1 MCVLAFCVRIP
12 TVPVAHKQSRAGF
25 TLPEVLVAVAI
36 LAMVMTMV
44 FGVFGSL
51 LTATRTGVETADSTQ
66 RERIALRALADA
78 LAGTSW
84 YRQHGPGQ
92 FVAGQGGEGFSQLE
106 LVTRVPPG
114 FWGSRT
120 LSQSPLRR
128 VRFIVEPGPDGGHQL
143 VLQQEAL
150 LADTNS
156 ASHMHRTVLLPQVT
170 QFLINLRPHG
180 PNATWQPVWD
190 STNALPRLARVE
202 LATHENQTPRAK
214 EMAVYANAAS
224 HASDVPGIGATTNVA
239 GVVFGEDGF
248 DIDKE
253 DDGSSDGR
261 YIFLIDKSGSM
272 RGERLAVAKKALMNT
287 LQQMEEG
294 SKFYIYFFNRDADA
308 MPSSAMLDSTPDNIN
323 RMAEWLE
330 TRDAQGGTDPIPALS
345 GAFGHEPTE
354 IWLLTDGQFHPRV
367 METVNKLNSGKEI
380 KVNTLGLG
388 DEIRGRRGEALLMII
403 AKENGGSYT
412 YVNPEA
418 SAPAPAP
425 QK

>member
-1 MCVLAFCVRIP
+1 MARNP
-12 TVPVAHKQSRAGF
+12 SRAGF

-36 LAMVMTMV
+36 LALVMTMV

-51 LTATRTGVETADSTQ
+51 LTATRSGVETADTTQ

-84 YRQHGPGQ
+84 YRQHGSGQ
-92 FVAGQGGEGFSQLE
+92 FLAGQGAGGFSQLE

-120 LSQSPLRR
+120 LGQSPLRR
-128 VRFIVEPGPDGGHQL
+128 VRFIVEPAPDGGHQL
-143 VLQQEAL
+143 VLQQEAF

-156 ASHMHRTVLLPQVT
+156 VTRMHRTVLLPLVT

-180 PNATWQPVWD
+180 ADAMWQPVWD

-202 LATHENQTPRAK
+202 LATREKQTPRTK
-214 EMAVYANAAS
+214 EMAVYANATS
-224 HASDVPGIGATTNVA
+224 HAAGVPGIGTTTNIA

-248 DIDKE
+248 DIDNE

-308 MPSSAMLDSTPDNIN
+308 MPSSAMLDTTPDNIN
-323 RMAEWLE
+323 RMAEWIG
-330 TRDAQGGTDPIPALS
+330 TRDAQGRTDPIPALN

-403 AKENGGSYT
+403 AKENGGTYT

-418 SAPAPAP
+418 NAPEPTP
-425 QK
+425 PK

>member
-1 MCVLAFCVRIP
+1 MARNP
-12 TVPVAHKQSRAGF
+12 SRAGF

-36 LAMVMTMV
+36 LALVMTMV

-51 LTATRTGVETADSTQ
+51 LTATRSGVETADTTQ

-92 FVAGQGGEGFSQLE
+92 FVAGQGAGGFSQLE
-106 LVTRVPPG
+106 LVTRVPPD

-120 LSQSPLRR
+120 LGQSPLRR
-128 VRFIVEPGPDGGHQL
+128 VRFIVEPAPDGGHQL

-150 LADTNS
+150 LANTNS
-156 ASHMHRTVLLPQVT
+156 VTRMHRTVLLPQVT

-180 PNATWQPVWD
+180 ADAMWQPVWD

-202 LATHENQTPRAK
+202 LATREKQTPRTK
-214 EMAVYANAAS
+214 EMAVYANATS
-224 HASDVPGIGATTNVA
+224 HNAGVPGIGTTIA
-239 GVVFGEDGF
+239 GVVFAEGGF
-248 DIDKE
+248 TLPND

>member
-1 MCVLAFCVRIP
+1 MAP
-12 TVPVAHKQSRAGF
+12 NPSRAGF

-36 LAMVMTMV
+36 LALVMTMV

-51 LTATRTGVETADSTQ
+51 LTATRTGVETADNTQ
-66 RERIALRALADA
+66 RERMALRAMADA
-78 LAGTSW
+78 LAGASW
-84 YRQHGPGQ
+84 YRQRGPGH
-92 FVAGQGGEGFSQLE
+92 FIAEQGAKGFSQLE

-114 FWGSRT
+114 FWGERA
-120 LSQSPLRR
+120 LGQSPLRR
-128 VRFIVEPGPDGGHQL
+128 VRFIVEPTPEGGHQL

-156 ASHMHRTVLLPQVT
+156 VTHIHRTVLLPQVT

-180 PNATWQPVWD
+180 ADAQWQPVWD

-202 LATHENQTPRAK
+202 LATREKQTPRAK
-214 EMAVYANAAS
+214 EMAIYANATS
-224 HASDVPGIGATTNVA
+224 HAAGTPGIGATTNVA
-239 GVVFGEDGF
+239 GVVFGEGGF
-248 DIDKE
+248 NLDKA
-253 DDGSSDGR
+253 SSDGR
-261 YIFLIDKSGSM
+261 LIFLIDKSGSM

-294 SKFYIYFFNRDADA
+294 SKFYIYFFNREADA
-308 MPSSAMLDSTPDNIN
+308 MPASAMLDASPDNIN
-323 RMAEWLE
+323 RMAEWLG
-330 TRDAQGGTDPIPALS
+330 TRDAQGGTDPIPALN
-345 GAFGHEPTE
+345 GAFDHEPTE
-354 IWLLTDGQFHPRV
+354 IWLLTDGQFHPKV
-367 METVNKLNSGKEI
+367 MDTVNKLNPGKDI

-403 AKENGGSYT
+403 AKENGGTYT

-418 SAPAPAP
+418 NAPEPAP

>member
-1 MCVLAFCVRIP
+1 
-12 TVPVAHKQSRAGF
+12 
-25 TLPEVLVAVAI
+25 
-36 LAMVMTMV
+36 
-44 FGVFGSL
+44 
-51 LTATRTGVETADSTQ
+51 
-66 RERIALRALADA
+66 
-78 LAGTSW
+78 
-84 YRQHGPGQ
+84 
-92 FVAGQGGEGFSQLE
+92 
-106 LVTRVPPG
+106 
-114 FWGSRT
+114 
-120 LSQSPLRR
+120 
-128 VRFIVEPGPDGGHQL
+128 
-143 VLQQEAL
+143 
-150 LADTNS
+150 
-156 ASHMHRTVLLPQVT
+156 
-170 QFLINLRPHG
+170 
-180 PNATWQPVWD
+180 
-190 STNALPRLARVE
+190 
-202 LATHENQTPRAK
+202 
-214 EMAVYANAAS
+214 
-224 HASDVPGIGATTNVA
+224 
-239 GVVFGEDGF
+239 
-248 DIDKE
+248 
-253 DDGSSDGR
+253 
-261 YIFLIDKSGSM
+261 
-272 RGERLAVAKKALMNT
+272 MNT

-323 RMAEWLE
+323 RMADWLE

>member
-1 MCVLAFCVRIP
+1 MARNP
-12 TVPVAHKQSRAGF
+12 SRAGF

-36 LAMVMTMV
+36 LALVMTMV

-51 LTATRTGVETADSTQ
+51 LTATHTGVETADTTQ
-66 RERIALRALADA
+66 RERMALRAMADA
-78 LAGTSW
+78 LAGASW
-84 YRQHGPGQ
+84 YRQRGPGH
-92 FVAGQGGEGFSQLE
+92 FIAAQGAAGFSQLE

-114 FWGSRT
+114 FWGERA
-120 LSQSPLRR
+120 LGQSPLRR
-128 VRFIVEPGPDGGHQL
+128 VQFIVEPTRGGGHQL
-143 VLQQEAL
+143 VLKQEAL

-156 ASHMHRTVLLPQVT
+156 VTRAHRTVLLPQVT

-180 PNATWQPVWD
+180 ADAQWQPLWD

-202 LATHENQTPRAK
+202 LATHANQKPRAK

-224 HASDVPGIGATTNVA
+224 HASGAPGIGNTRRTS
-239 GVVFGEDGF
+239 GIVFGEGGF
-248 DIDKE
+248 NIDK
-253 DDGSSDGR
+253 GSSDGR
-261 YIFLIDKSGSM
+261 LIFLIDKSGSM

-294 SKFYIYFFNRDADA
+294 SKFYIYFFNREADA
-308 MPSSAMLDSTPDNIN
+308 MPASAMLDATSDNIN
-323 RMAEWLE
+323 RMADWLG
-330 TRDAQGGTDPIPALS
+330 TRDAQGGTNPIPALN

-354 IWLLTDGQFHPRV
+354 IWLLTDGQFHPKV
-367 METVNKLNSGKEI
+367 METVKQLNTGKDI

-403 AKENGGSYT
+403 AKENGGTYT

-418 SAPAPAP
+418 NAPAPAP
-425 QK
+425 PAPQK